1 MAFATLAKASIRIK
15 RINMGFNYQFLKREE
30 GLVIEFKG
38 RILDKSDAT
47 EMYQRFEE
55 KIELGEQLFFV
66 DLSQIDYM
74 NSGGLNILISM
85 LNLCRNHYGKLVLCG
100 ATEKVKQLIITS
112 KLQQIFTLEDS
123 LEEAFKN
130 HQ

>member
-1 MAFATLAKASIRIK
+1 MAFT
-15 RINMGFNYQFLKREE
+15 YQFLKSEQ
-30 GLVIEFKG
+30 GLVIEFNG
-38 RILDKSDAT
+38 RILDKSDAA
-47 EMYQRFEE
+47 EMYQHFEKE
-55 KIELGEQLFFV
+55 IKAGNQLFFI
-66 DLSQIDYM
+66 DLSRIDYM

-123 LEEAFKN
+123 LEEAYKN